1 MAISYGVERPTT
13 GFGGAVQY
21 TNPVLG
27 DARLPEAEP
36 EYTSFLPSAEE
47 VRKRKLQDKMMVDD
61 LQRSEQIQQLK
72 ALMKGPMETMGWGD
86 LKLFDAMEPE
96 GMVDMVNQFGRL
108 GDSGVGLLDP
118 NMLNDFAGSGFGG
131 GFSGLNMGGSSMTGP
146 PNLSGFTIPIPGP
159 FGGSL
164 PFNLGML
171 R

>member
-1 MAISYGVERPTT
+1 MALSYGVERPTT
-13 GFGGAVQY
+13 GFGGDVQY
-21 TNPVLG
+21 TTPVLG

-36 EYTSFLPSAEE
+36 EFTSFLPSAEE
-47 VRKRKLQDKMMVDD
+47 VRKRKLQDKIMVDN
-61 LQRSEQIQQLK
+61 LQRDEQIQQLK
-72 ALMKGPMETMGWGD
+72 ALMKGPMETMGYGD
-86 LKLFDAMEPE
+86 MPMFDALDPNS
-96 GMVDMVNQFGRL
+96 MVEAVNQFGRL

-118 NMLNDFAGSGFGG
+118 NMLNDFSGRAGMQ

-159 FGGSL
+159 FGGSI